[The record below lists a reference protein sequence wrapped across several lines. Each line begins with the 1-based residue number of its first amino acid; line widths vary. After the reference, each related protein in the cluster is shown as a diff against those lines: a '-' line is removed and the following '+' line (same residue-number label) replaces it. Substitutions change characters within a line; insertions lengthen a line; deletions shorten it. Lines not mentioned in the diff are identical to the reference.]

1 MTPIKVLFVSPVAD
15 FKGGAEVVLRVMLAN
30 PHIDAVLA
38 VPEDGPMAAA
48 AREMGVPVC
57 FYHPGAM
64 LNVRRPPRVGPILA
78 AITDAVRCALRLRRF
93 VRQHGCTI
101 IHSNGLRPHVL
112 NAILGTLTRV
122 KTLIHLHDIPYRQT
136 ERAIWK
142 LIAHQVDQ
150 VIMVSRPCYPADVL
164 PGNVHVL
171 PNGVSPVV
179 LNLPQGRETGPL
191 RLGFVGRFHPNKGLD
206 LLLDWFSCVCRNGP
220 DCVLT
225 LRGRPDP
232 DVPGYWDR
240 ICARI
245 RDEGL
250 EHRVRKEG
258 WVSGVGTY
266 ANLDV
271 LLVSSQVPDPAP
283 LVVAEAMSAGVIV
296 AGYPAGGLP
305 DMIEDGLTGLLVQRG
320 DDLARR
326 LAELVADP
334 AMFNNMREAA
344 HEKVLRDL
352 NIEGFHRR
360 LHNVY
365 RSVLHLP
372 LHASQQG

>member
-1 MTPIKVLFVSPVAD
+1 MTRIKVLFVSPVSD

-38 VPEDGPMAAA
+38 VPEDGAMAAA
-48 AREMGVPVC
+48 ACDMGVPVC

-64 LNVRRPPRVGPILA
+64 LNVRRPPRAGPILA
-78 AITDAVRCALRLRRF
+78 AIADAVRCASRLRRF
-93 VRQHGCTI
+93 ARQHGCTI

-112 NAILGTLTRV
+112 NAILGTLTRT
-122 KTLIHLHDIPYRQT
+122 KTLIHLHDIPYRRT
-136 ERAIWK
+136 ERAIWR

-150 VIMVSRPCYPADVL
+150 VIMVSRPCFPAAKL
-164 PGNVHVL
+164 PGNVLVL
-171 PNGVSPVV
+171 ANGISPV
-179 LNLPQGRETGPL
+179 LRTLPPARETGPL
-191 RLGFVGRFHPNKGLD
+191 RLGFVGRFHPSKGLD
-206 LLLDWFSCVCRNGP
+206 LLLDWFSCVCRVAP

-258 WVSGVGTY
+258 WVSGNGTY
-266 ANLDV
+266 ADLDV

-283 LVVAEAMSAGVIV
+283 LVVAEAMSAGVVV

-305 DMIEDGLTGLLVQRG
+305 DMIEDGVTGVLAQRG

-334 AMFNNMREAA
+334 ALFNNMREVA
-344 HEKVLRDL
+344 HERVLRDL
-352 NIEGFHRR
+352 TIEGFHTR
-360 LHNVY
+360 LLNVY
-365 RSVLHLP
+365 RSILQLP